1 MNKPMVWIFL
11 GIFLSCFCNCSSPTY
26 HSSPTETKSVQIKL
40 SSIPEYPHPEKIQ
53 AYPLPDSFL
62 YRYRKASPLTVL
74 NHCLYFISPMRKR
87 AQGLM
92 AFDIQKK
99 QTLWIH
105 EESNDHPLLEDMA
118 ISNDHIFVC
127 SNIRDREIGQDLN
140 FIKAI
145 HLATGIERWRYYLS
159 NNKDLLSIRWIA
171 GPVYW
176 NQQVIAMGNLS
187 FRVDGTKKDEYSTKE
202 EFFLIGLEESSGK
215 LLWKYPL
222 AEKDHYDGLCLFKL
236 MGDKLYLS
244 KSRNEQAKSN
254 SLDVFDLN
262 THKFQQLQSIAVK
275 DLFISEDEALFLGDT
290 GIYGDPLVLG
300 SLDLVQ
306 KTLIWELYQE
316 NIPGASPYNTRYHG
330 VFSWKDKLVFY
341 DDYGINTYKPQ
352 EKTSLP
358 RLELEGLD
366 YYAFHGAVLQ
376 EAMLYLAVGPQDW
389 NQGTTYILAFNIETQ
404 QFAWKWKLGYFAE
417 SAYVHHG
424 MEILNQSLYFHCT
437 NGQVYEIPLVD

>member
-1 MNKPMVWIFL
+1 MNKLVL
-11 GIFLSCFCNCSSPTY
+11 GLLLGVFLSFILSCTAPSDSS
-26 HSSPTETKSVQIKL
+26 SSNKASLRPIKL
-40 SSIPEYPHPEKIQ
+40 SSIPEYSHPEKIQ
-53 AYPLPDSFL
+53 AYPLPDNIS
-62 YRYRKASPLTVL
+62 YRYREASPLTVL
-74 NHCLYFISPMRKR
+74 NHRLYFISPMKKG

-99 QTLWIH
+99 QTLWVH
-105 EESNDHPLLEDMA
+105 KESNDHPLLEDMA

-127 SNIRDREIGQDLN
+127 SNIWDGEIGQDRN

-145 HLATGIERWRYYLS
+145 DLATGTEQWRYNLS
-159 NNKDLLSIRWIA
+159 NDKNLFSTKWMA

-176 NQQVIAMGNLS
+176 NLQVIAMGNLTS
-187 FRVDGTKKDEYSTKE
+187 LVDGATKDEYFTKE

-222 AEKDHYDGLCLFKL
+222 EEEDHYDGLSLFKL

-244 KSRNEQAKSN
+244 KSRNKQGKSN

-262 THKFQQLQSIAVK
+262 THKFQQIQSIAVK
-275 DLFISEDEALFLGDT
+275 DLIISEDETLFLGDT
-290 GIYGDPLVLG
+290 GNYGDPLVLG
-300 SLDLVQ
+300 SLDLAQ

-316 NIPGASPYNTRYHG
+316 NIPSAPKYGRYHG

-341 DDYGINTYKPQ
+341 DDYRLYTYMPQ

-358 RLELEGLD
+358 TLELEGLEF
-366 YYAFHGAVLQ
+366 YAFHGAVQQ
-376 EAMLYLAVGPQDW
+376 EDMLYLAVGPQDW

-404 QFAWKWKLGYFAE
+404 QFAWKWKLGYFVE

-437 NGQVYEIPLVD
+437 NGQVYEIPLVE

>member
-1 MNKPMVWIFL
+1 
-11 GIFLSCFCNCSSPTY
+11 
-26 HSSPTETKSVQIKL
+26 
-40 SSIPEYPHPEKIQ
+40 
-53 AYPLPDSFL
+53 
-62 YRYRKASPLTVL
+62 
-74 NHCLYFISPMRKR
+74 
-87 AQGLM
+87 M

-105 EESNDHPLLEDMA
+105 EESNDHPLIEDMA

-127 SNIRDREIGQDLN
+127 SNIWDGEIGQDRN

-145 HLATGIERWRYYLS
+145 DLATGMERWRYNLS
-159 NNKDLLSIRWIA
+159 NDKNLFSTKWMA

-176 NQQVIAMGNLS
+176 NQQVIAMGNLY
-187 FRVDGTKKDEYSTKE
+187 FRMDGITKE

-222 AEKDHYDGLCLFKL
+222 EEKDHYKGLCLFKL

-244 KSRNEQAKSN
+244 KSRKEQAKSN

-262 THKFQQLQSIAVK
+262 SHKFQQIQSIAVK
-275 DLFISEDEALFLGDT
+275 DLFISEDEALFLGS
-290 GIYGDPLVLG
+290 YGDPLVLG
-300 SLDLVQ
+300 SLDLIQ

-316 NIPGASPYNTRYHG
+316 NIPDTPLIINNHG

-341 DDYGINTYKPQ
+341 DDYRLYTYKPQ
-352 EKTSLP
+352 GKSSLP
-358 RLELEGLD
+358 TLELEGLEF
-366 YYAFHGAVLQ
+366 YAFHGAIQQ
-376 EAMLYLAVGPQDW
+376 EDMLYLAVGPQDW

-437 NGQVYEIPLVD
+437 NGQVYEIPLLE

>member
-1 MNKPMVWIFL
+1 
-11 GIFLSCFCNCSSPTY
+11 
-26 HSSPTETKSVQIKL
+26 
-40 SSIPEYPHPEKIQ
+40 
-53 AYPLPDSFL
+53 
-62 YRYRKASPLTVL
+62 
-74 NHCLYFISPMRKR
+74 MRKR

>member
-1 MNKPMVWIFL
+1 MANLCYHKIMCTNKLVLGLFL
-11 GIFLSCFCNCSSPTY
+11 VVFLSFFLSCAAPSDSS
-26 HSSPTETKSVQIKL
+26 SSNEISSTPIKL

-53 AYPLPDSFL
+53 GYPLPDSFL
-62 YRYRKASPLTVL
+62 YRHHQFASPLTVL
-74 NHCLYFISPMRKR
+74 NHCLYFISPMRKG

-105 EESNDHPLLEDMA
+105 EESNDHPLLEDIA

-145 HLATGIERWRYYLS
+145 DLATGIERWRYYLS
-159 NNKDLLSIRWIA
+159 NNKDLLTIRWMT

-176 NQQVIAMGNLS
+176 NQQVIAMANLAS
-187 FRVDGTKKDEYSTKE
+187 LVDGITKE
-202 EFFLIGLEESSGK
+202 EFYLIGLEESSGK

-222 AEKDHYDGLCLFKL
+222 AEEDHYDGLCLFKL

-244 KSRNEQAKSN
+244 KSRNEQGKSN
-254 SLDVFDLN
+254 SLDVFDLS
-262 THKFQQLQSIAVK
+262 THKFQQIQSIAVK
-275 DLFISEDEALFLGDT
+275 DLLISEEEALFLGDT
-290 GIYGDPLVLG
+290 GIYGEPLVLG
-300 SLDLVQ
+300 SLDLAQ

-316 NIPGASPYNTRYHG
+316 NIPGAFSIIDYHG

-341 DDYGINTYKPQ
+341 DDYSINTYKPQ
-352 EKTSLP
+352 EKTFLP
-358 RLELEGLD
+358 RLELEGLE
-366 YYAFHGAVLQ
+366 YYAFHGAVQQ

-389 NQGTTYILAFNIETQ
+389 NRGTTYILAFNLETQ
-404 QFAWKWKLGYFAE
+404 QFSWKWKLGACRPNTF
-417 SAYVHHG
+417 
-424 MEILNQSLYFHCT
+424 
-437 NGQVYEIPLVD
+437 

>member
-1 MNKPMVWIFL
+1 MNKLVLGLFL
-11 GIFLSCFCNCSSPTY
+11 GVFLSFFFSCTFSSDSSSPNEV
-26 HSSPTETKSVQIKL
+26 SSRPIKV

-62 YRYRKASPLTVL
+62 YRHHQFASPLTVL
-74 NHCLYFISPMRKR
+74 NHRLYFISPMRKG

-92 AFDIQKK
+92 AFDVQKK

-118 ISNDHIFVC
+118 ISKNHIFVC
-127 SNIRDREIGQDLN
+127 SNIWDRAIGQELN

-145 HLATGIERWRYYLS
+145 DLATGTERWRYYLS
-159 NNKDLLSIRWIA
+159 NNKDLHTIRWIR

-176 NQQVIAMGNLS
+176 NQQVIAMGYLAS
-187 FRVDGTKKDEYSTKE
+187 LVDGATKDEYFTKE

-222 AEKDHYDGLCLFKL
+222 EEEDPYDGLCLFKL

-244 KSRNEQAKSN
+244 KSRNKQGKSN

-262 THKFQQLQSIAVK
+262 THKFQQIQSIAVK
-275 DLFISEDEALFLGDT
+275 DLFISEDEALFLGS
-290 GIYGDPLVLG
+290 YGEPLVLG
-300 SLDLVQ
+300 SLDLIQ
-306 KTLIWELYQE
+306 KTLIWELDQE
-316 NIPGASPYNTRYHG
+316 NIPDAPLIIDNHG

-341 DDYGINTYKPQ
+341 DDYRLYTYKPQ
-352 EKTSLP
+352 GKSSLP
-358 RLELEGLD
+358 TLELEGLEF
-366 YYAFHGAVLQ
+366 YAFHGAIQQ
-376 EAMLYLAVGPQDW
+376 EDMLYLAVGPQDW

-437 NGQVYEIPLVD
+437 NGQVYEIPLLE